1 MTEQLEREALYIHPS
16 ENSSLVLSSSPLDGK
31 NFLPWNRSVYV
42 ALGTKMKLGF
52 IDGTFSRPTIDSAT
66 FEQWRR
72 VDLMVMSWIWNS
84 ISKDMVESFMYVSSS
99 RELWLEIQ
107 DGRKEQSDK
116 SISRKK
122 PFVDR
127 RRLVCSHCRKP
138 GHTLDSCFQIHGI
151 PEWYKTMHD
160 AKKKGNGNHNFAA
173 TVVEEKGNSGDGSP
187 TKNMT
192 ELMSDLIKLLKRNNL
207 PADPITTYANF
218 TCHDEENFAGNVP
231 NSPGIDLDY

>member
-107 DGRKEQSDK
+107 AYVTKL
-116 SISRKK
+116 KK
-122 PFVDR
+122 
-127 RRLVCSHCRKP
+127 
-138 GHTLDSCFQIHGI
+138 I
-151 PEWYKTMHD
+151 W
-160 AKKKGNGNHNFAA
+160 N
-173 TVVEEKGNSGDGSP
+173 
-187 TKNMT
+187 
-192 ELMSDLIKLLKRNNL
+192 ELMCLAPAPKCTCGGCSCGVNKGIAERNENTQLMQFLIGLYESFDNERSQILMQ
-207 PADPITTYANF
+207 DPIPDLERAFSMIF
-218 TCHDEENFAGNVP
+218 TVEKQRAVQT
-231 NSPGIDLDY
+231 DLGDSSRHMAY